1 MKREINLILIVGFSL
16 IFLNAGLSFAQE
28 QATPPQTIVPT
39 EPEVQWLWGE
49 VISVDSQN
57 QTILVKYFDYENGIE
72 KEISINVDDKTTYE
86 NVKSIDE
93 IKPNDA
99 VSVDYIVSPEGK
111 NIAKDISVEQPKETE
126 GSQETPPTLEE
137 KPEAMPG
144 P

>member
-1 MKREINLILIVGFSL
+1 MKREINLILIVGFTL

-28 QATPPQTIVPT
+28 QTTQAQTLAT

-57 QTILVKYFDYENGIE
+57 QTIMVKYFDYEKGID
-72 KEISINVDDKTTYE
+72 KEISINVDDKTIYE

-93 IKPNDA
+93 IKPSDA

-111 NIAKDISVEQPKETE
+111 NIAKDISVEKPEGEQVLQEET
-126 GSQETPPTLEE
+126 TE
-137 KPEAMPG
+137 KPKSMPS

>member
-1 MKREINLILIVGFSL
+1 MKKEINLILIIGFTL

-28 QATPPQTIVPT
+28 QATQLQTIVPT

-57 QTILVKYFDYENGIE
+57 QTILVKYFDYEKGID

-93 IKPNDA
+93 IKPSDA

-111 NIAKDISVEQPKETE
+111 NIARDISVEKPEGEQVIQEET
-126 GSQETPPTLEE
+126 TE
-137 KPEAMPG
+137 KPKPMPS